1 MRFLSRRSV
10 KDLDSW
16 INKSVKV
23 ILHEDGYYI
32 GILIAEQKNGL
43 LIESS
48 GKRIYIQYESITSL
62 EEL

>member
-1 MRFLSRRSV
+1 MIFSQRKE

-23 ILHEDGYYI
+23 ILHEDGFYT

-43 LIESS
+43 LIQSS
-48 GKRIYIQYESITSL
+48 GKRIYIPYESVTSI

>member
-1 MRFLSRRSV
+1 MIFSHRKE

-23 ILHEDGYYI
+23 VLHEDGFYT
-32 GILIAEQKNGL
+32 GTLISELKNGL

-48 GKRIYIQYESITSL
+48 GKRIYIQYESIVSL
-62 EEL
+62 EEV